1 MIQMLL
7 YFWLHPFFVSMTE
20 ITHNPKNKTLEV
32 SVRIFTDDFEKALRK
47 KCNCKVDLY
56 DEQLKQA
63 MQTQVQTYIENH
75 IKILTGNKNAKVRF
89 LGYEKMEESTWSY
102 FEISNI
108 NQLKTVT
115 IQNDLLLESNDKQMN
130 MIHYKTAKLDK
141 TVQLDASKKQVQ
153 F

>member
-1 MIQMLL
+1 MIQMLF

-20 ITHNPKNKTLEV
+20 ITHNPKSKTLEV

-56 DEQLKQA
+56 DAQMKQA
-63 MQTQVQTYIENH
+63 MEAQVQSYIQLH
-75 IKILTGNKNAKVRF
+75 LKVLTGNKNAKAKF
-89 LGYEKMEESTWSY
+89 LGFEKIEESTWSY
-102 FEISNI
+102 FEITNI

-115 IQNDLLLESNDKQMN
+115 IQNDLLLEYNEKQLN
-130 MIHYKTAKLDK
+130 IVRYKTDKLDK
-141 TVQLDASKKQVQ
+141 TVQLDAQKKQVS